1 MANVYHNTDH
11 TAFRGRVLVA
21 TLGYGALSIVLYIL
35 LFMYSNQLNAL
46 AEATRNG
53 DKIYSLVPLV
63 IAIVFSLV
71 HGAFTGYFWEL
82 LGLKAKK

>member
-1 MANVYHNTDH
+1 MANVSHNTGH
-11 TAFRGRVLVA
+11 TGFRGRVLVS
-21 TLGYGALSIVLYIL
+21 TVGYGVLSTVLYVL
-35 LFMYSNQLNAL
+35 LFMYSEQLNAL

-53 DKIYSLVPLV
+53 DKIYALVPLV